1 MHSFGRCLVSISARM
16 ATWTRHLVSDKGA
29 SGALTQFGFH
39 QILWSPRGKYCVL
52 IREKLFGAL
61 CILYAYY
68 VMCINQPLKRRPKLR
83 MSSLSS
89 RDAQKVQR
97 DYRISLAKPQGD
109 AACGFQEKYGL
120 ASRVN
125 FPFENASV
133 ECISSKNLFKRL
145 LSIHQT
151 CTIY

>member
-61 CILYAYY
+61 CILCHVYKSAAEATT
-68 VMCINQPLKRRPKLR
+68 NAAR
-83 MSSLSS
+83 MSFLSS
-89 RDAQKVQR
+89 SDAQKVQR

-125 FPFENASV
+125 LPFEKIAARNAFLQKILV
-133 ECISSKNLFKRL
+133 KQTPNMQNLL
-145 LSIHQT
+145 LW
-151 CTIY
+151 C